1 MSTVPERP
9 CLVGDIGGANA
20 RFAPALRGAAAA
32 LAD

>member
-1 MSTVPERP
+1 MSIVAEKS
-9 CLVGDIGGANA
+9 CLVGNIGGTNA